1 MGYAEQEAQTPRLLA
16 EIERLKKIIKANE
29 PKRPMTIEEMDK
41 RWPECPPSS
50 ANSVEFWSIPEFYG
64 EGGTTKRIT
73 FEINQDTIGEIRDYV
88 NSLWDVS

>member
-1 MGYAEQEAQTPRLLA
+1 MS
-16 EIERLKKIIKANE
+16 KKT
-29 PKRPMTIEEMDK
+29 MTIEEMEK
-41 RWPECPPSS
+41 RWPECPPPS

-88 NSLWDVS
+88 NSLWDVMNG